1 MVELMRLPG
10 WLVLI
15 LFLAAV
21 VMVCV
26 QAAAARP
33 AALPDIPACGTSD
46 RPDLVVGY
54 LVCAAN
60 ATWARQN
67 DLDARLVALEAAQ
80 RVTAARLEDVE
91 QMRGAFRERLWS
103 FAGDRGEA
111 DELRRLNFADPRR
124 QLQTKDQ
131 IYKALCRERL
141 VTC

>member
-1 MVELMRLPG
+1 MIRLPG

-15 LFLAAV
+15 LFLVAV
-21 VMVCV
+21 VLVCI

-33 AALPDIPACGTSD
+33 AALPDIPECGTSD

-67 DLDARLVALEAAQ
+67 DLDARLAAI
-80 RVTAARLEDVE
+80 E
-91 QMRGAFRERLWS
+91 QLQGSFRERLWA
-103 FAGDRGEA
+103 FAGDRGEF
-111 DELRRLNFADPRR
+111 DELSRLQFRDPRR